1 MGWSDKYKKSINCN
15 NPKGF
20 SQKAHCAG
28 RKIRKENMKL
38 SELKE
43 VIKQVIEARGPSRGF
58 NKLASAYQKEALKHQ
73 SMVKDQ
79 KRLASAFVAEKDPKK
94 KEKAKKAIID
104 HHHKVKAQEKKMKD
118 AERDMLKGLDNEKI
132 DLNEKK
138 VSISDILKAVK
149 KGKFPLTINAKMLG
163 KVVKTGTIMSPKE
176 APAAFMMLQG
186 AYPRA
191 DISIVDYRKKEI
203 FSSPPLKEN
212 NLNELLKELNISK
225 DDMEKLHKDGEV
237 EIDGEK
243 VTFQN
248 EGSMDWEKNFKWAND
263 KELKVISKF
272 IFMNPK
278 GIDGVIKMS
287 KHKPSDFKK
296 TIQKA
301 AKAGLYKESINEA
314 MAFVVMYKKK
324 NNKQSEVAF
333 TSEKDAKKFLKDKGG
348 KGKIVRKNVKGNMKT
363 PSGQPLKFKV
373 LNEGPSREE
382 FRIAAMAI
390 RKQAKFRNVSPEQAI
405 QDQLNALKLLQRYI
419 KKGDVKKYTGMNLSE
434 NFEIGKVYPNPYH
447 TAFKSPEQIIKE
459 ADDHEVGMG
468 LSALKSSV
476 RSAKVIYDNIKKR
489 DIEELEGWVQEKLTL
504 ASDYLKNVADYMEDL
519 EEYDKDGTNN

>member
-203 FSSPPLKEN
+203 FSAPPLKEN

-225 DDMEKLHKDGEV
+225 DDIK
-237 EIDGEK
+237 
-243 VTFQN
+243 TFKNQ
-248 EGSMDWEKNFKWAND
+248 GS
-263 KELKVISKF
+263 I
-272 IFMNPK
+272 
-278 GIDGVIKMS
+278 
-287 KHKPSDFKK
+287 
-296 TIQKA
+296 
-301 AKAGLYKESINEA
+301 
-314 MAFVVMYKKK
+314 
-324 NNKQSEVAF
+324 
-333 TSEKDAKKFLKDKGG
+333 
-348 KGKIVRKNVKGNMKT
+348 
-363 PSGQPLKFKV
+363 
-373 LNEGPSREE
+373 NEGPSREE

-390 RKQAKFRNVSPEQAI
+390 KKQAKFRNVSPEQAI

>member
-1 MGWSDKYKKSINCN
+1 MGWSDKYKRSIDCN

-38 SELKE
+38 SELKDTIRDLIRE
-43 VIKQVIEARGPSRGF
+43 RSVNAISKAQQKNREDIARALELYKKAKGGNKSYNEKNLIKVLK
-58 NKLASAYQKEALKHQ
+58 KLGQ
-73 SMVKDQ
+73 D
-79 KRLASAFVAEKDPKK
+79 KK
-94 KEKAKKAIID
+94 KLEKEMDDKISSLYKNADYKGPID
-104 HHHKVKAQEKKMKD
+104 
-118 AERDMLKGLDNEKI
+118 
-132 DLNEKK
+132 
-138 VSISDILKAVK
+138 
-149 KGKFPLTINAKMLG
+149 
-163 KVVKTGTIMSPKE
+163 
-176 APAAFMMLQG
+176 
-186 AYPRA
+186 
-191 DISIVDYRKKEI
+191 
-203 FSSPPLKEN
+203 
-212 NLNELLKELNISK
+212 ELNISK

-287 KHKPSDFKK
+287 KHKPFAFRR

-301 AKAGLYKESINEA
+301 AKAGLYKESINE
-314 MAFVVMYKKK
+314 
-324 NNKQSEVAF
+324 
-333 TSEKDAKKFLKDKGG
+333 
-348 KGKIVRKNVKGNMKT
+348 
-363 PSGQPLKFKV
+363 
-373 LNEGPSREE
+373 GPSREE

-390 RKQAKFRNVSPEQAI
+390 KKQAKFRNVSPEQAI

-434 NFEIGKVYPNPYH
+434 AKFEVGKVYDNPYH
-447 TAFKSPEQIIKE
+447 TAFKSPEQIKE
-459 ADDHEVGMG
+459 EDDHEVGMG
-468 LSALKSSV
+468 LSSLKSSV

-489 DIEELEGWVQEKLTL
+489 NIEELDGWVQEKLTL

-519 EEYDKDGTNN
+519 DEYDKDGNTN

>member
-1 MGWSDKYKKSINCN
+1 MGWSDKYKRSIDCN

-43 VIKQVIEARGPSRGF
+43 TIRQVIEARGPSRGF

-79 KRLASAFVAEKDPKK
+79 KRLAAAFVAEKDPKK

-104 HHHKVKAQEKKMKD
+104 HHHKVKDQEKKMKK
-118 AERDMLKGLDNEKI
+118 AEQEMLNGLDKEKI
-132 DLNEKK
+132 DLDERN
-138 VSISDILKAVK
+138 VSISDIVKAVK
-149 KGKFPLTINAKMLG
+149 KGKFPLKIQAKMLG
-163 KVVKTGTIMSPKE
+163 KIVKTGTVMSPKE

-191 DISIVDYRKKEI
+191 EISIVDYRKKEI

-212 NLNELLKELNISK
+212 NLNELLQELNISK

-248 EGSMDWEKNFKWAND
+248 E
-263 KELKVISKF
+263 
-272 IFMNPK
+272 
-278 GIDGVIKMS
+278 
-287 KHKPSDFKK
+287 
-296 TIQKA
+296 
-301 AKAGLYKESINEA
+301 ES
-314 MAFVVMYKKK
+314 
-324 NNKQSEVAF
+324 
-333 TSEKDAKKFLKDKGG
+333 
-348 KGKIVRKNVKGNMKT
+348 
-363 PSGQPLKFKV
+363 

-390 RKQAKFRNVSPEQAI
+390 KKQAKFRNVSPEQAI

-434 NFEIGKVYPNPYH
+434 SKIELGKVYDNPYH

-468 LSALKSSV
+468 LSSLKSSV

-489 DIEELEGWVQEKLTL
+489 NIEELDGWVQEKLTL

-519 EEYDKDGTNN
+519 DEYDKDGTNN

>member
-1 MGWSDKYKKSINCN
+1 MGWSKKYKKSIDCN

-28 RKIRKENMKL
+28 RKKRNEMKL
-38 SELKE
+38 KLSDLKE
-43 VIKQVIEARGPSRGF
+43 IIKKLSEARGPSRGF
-58 NKLASAYQKEALKHQ
+58 NKLASSYQKEALKHQ

-132 DLNEKK
+132 DLDEKK

-149 KGKFPLTINAKMLG
+149 KGKFPLKIHAKMLG

-176 APAAFMMLQG
+176 APAQFMMLQG

-212 NLNELLKELNISK
+212 NLNELLQEFNI
-225 DDMEKLHKDGEV
+225 
-237 EIDGEK
+237 
-243 VTFQN
+243 
-248 EGSMDWEKNFKWAND
+248 
-263 KELKVISKF
+263 
-272 IFMNPK
+272 
-278 GIDGVIKMS
+278 
-287 KHKPSDFKK
+287 
-296 TIQKA
+296 
-301 AKAGLYKESINEA
+301 
-314 MAFVVMYKKK
+314 YKK
-324 NNKQSEVAF
+324 S
-333 TSEKDAKKFLKDKGG
+333 
-348 KGKIVRKNVKGNMKT
+348 I
-363 PSGQPLKFKV
+363 
-373 LNEGPSREE
+373 NEGPSREE

-390 RKQAKFRNVSPEQAI
+390 KKQAKFRNVSPEQAI

-447 TAFKSPEQIIKE
+447 TAFKSPEQIINE

-489 DIEELEGWVQEKLTL
+489 DIDELEGWVQEKLTL

-519 EEYDKDGTNN
+519 EEYDKDGSNN